1 MRWGGSV
8 RLSSLA
14 VEAGGGRSGR
24 GDPMRALG
32 RGRPTCPRALVDA
45 VVARLRFLVPLHSLL
60 AGEVSHGS
68 LLFVQCRLVRSG
80 RRCREEEHPS
90 WPKLTRPAF
99 GGTLASSD
107 AADGAVTCEPPQ
119 FCGQPVGGLSHSHEE
134 KELHPTH
141 WCGDCGDCP
150 EASKMLM
157 GPSA

>member
-80 RRCREEEHPS
+80 ALPRGGAPLLAQVDAS
-90 WPKLTRPAF
+90 GPF

-119 FCGQPVGGLSHSHEE
+119 FCGQHGGGLSHSHEE
-134 KELHPTH
+134 KELHPSTGAVIAVIVPKQAR
-141 WCGDCGDCP
+141 C
-150 EASKMLM
+150 
-157 GPSA
+157 